1 VHAVSS
7 FPALPKSLA
16 TEIKKAMEKL
26 VEQRNSCCVQSC
38 RNVLHLFDSRDSR
51 RIDLPQDQL
60 RQRKQQCLKQLKQQC
75 LKQLNLQPTT
85 TGNATGARREKA
97 TGAKRA
103 SLVAGVVSGV
113 AARALDIPDPIPF
126 ISGVLIGGSVYAM
139 WPRKS
144 VDALLGTQRSNS
156 ASHDDAV
163 SDIYEGM
170 ALAMAYCE
178 MAVEIYHVM
187 IQADVTCELTEK
199 FCRDLPHALRER
211 LNLNSAMPKDLL
223 RYFVD
228 PETEKQRQMLE
239 EKVSSLESAWDAI
252 QQHTSILLDGSS
264 SGSKFVVLP
273 H

>member
-1 VHAVSS
+1 
-7 FPALPKSLA
+7 
-16 TEIKKAMEKL
+16 
-26 VEQRNSCCVQSC
+26 
-38 RNVLHLFDSRDSR
+38 
-51 RIDLPQDQL
+51 
-60 RQRKQQCLKQLKQQC
+60 
-75 LKQLNLQPTT
+75 
-85 TGNATGARREKA
+85 
-97 TGAKRA
+97 
-103 SLVAGVVSGV
+103 
-113 AARALDIPDPIPF
+113 
-126 ISGVLIGGSVYAM
+126 M